1 MHALHLASLRHQWH
15 VAQGG
20 LQACAPS
27 KMESSS
33 LQPVVMLMTSPLCSW
48 ITAAVVN
55 PMGMTFQAASGTGAQ
70 TQLSR

>member
-1 MHALHLASLRHQWH
+1 MPVLYHVSPQHQWH

-20 LQACAPS
+20 LQAYAPS

-33 LQPVVMLMTSPLCSW
+33 LQPVVMLITSPLCSW

-70 TQLSR
+70 I

>member
-1 MHALHLASLRHQWH
+1 MPVLYHVSRQHQWH

-20 LQACAPS
+20 LQAYTPS

-33 LQPVVMLMTSPLCSW
+33 LQPVVMLITSPLCSW

-70 TQLSR
+70 I